1 VSKALA
7 FKERQVQIAKLDS
20 IFREIW
26 EHDGNPKEKGK
37 AYLNPF
43 QKWTF
48 WLMFSFFGVAMII
61 AVSTKVEV
69 YDWQK
74 PIALILVLLA
84 QISGLLYQLSFVFE
98 AFKIFKAP
106 ARHFLEPVTESSVR
120 DFELAESFSRFTES
134 QLYYAKERLSLESKH
149 MRSRISLLVGALD
162 KVGIIPVLVAWIL
175 ASYKYIADG
184 SIAFEQ
190 IDWLV
195 YGLLGLYLVTLPIL
209 FFVHK
214 LERYLLLVNTAIEIK
229 ANKSSQGTQQSCAP
243 A

>member
-1 VSKALA
+1 MQL
-7 FKERQVQIAKLDS
+7 AKLDS

-26 EHDGNPKEKGK
+26 EHDGSPKEKGK

-48 WLMFSFFGVAMII
+48 WLMFAFFCVAILI
-61 AVSTKVEV
+61 ALSTKIEV

-74 PIALILVLLA
+74 PSALILALMA
-84 QISGLLYQLSFVFE
+84 QITGLLYQLSFVFE

-120 DFELAESFSRFTES
+120 DFELAVSFSRFSES

-149 MRSRISLLVGALD
+149 MRARVSLLVGALD
-162 KVGIIPVLVAWIL
+162 KVGIIPVLIAWIF

-184 SIAFEQ
+184 SITFEQ

-214 LERYLLLVNTAIEIK
+214 LERYLLLVNTAMEIK
-229 ANKSSQGTQQSCAP
+229 ANKSSQGTQQSCVP